1 MSSARPNEAD
11 NVNSG
16 ALATMIALV
25 ALATL
30 GIALVVTMLV
40 RQEVGSRESGRAGT
54 QENAVRSL
62 KAEQLVELG
71 AQPSWLDRAKGLV
84 SMPIERAMKLTLE
97 AVRKNPRA
105 LSPLPPGK
113 EEEGMG
119 GAGPDQSAAEEAGT
133 GGTSALPEQE
143 APAPASSAAAA
154 PSAPTPSATA
164 PSAPAPTA
172 AAPAIPPAPAPAPAP
187 ASAPSE

>member
-25 ALATL
+25 AFATL

-40 RQEVGSRESGRAGT
+40 RQEVGAAASGRAGT

-62 KAEQLVELG
+62 KAEQQSELRS
-71 AQPSWLDRAKGLV
+71 QPGWLDRAKGLV
-84 SMPIERAMKLTLE
+84 SMPIEQAMKLTLE
-97 AVRKNPRA
+97 AIRKNPRA

-113 EEEGMG
+113 EDEGMG
-119 GAGPDQSAAEEAGT
+119 GAGPEELTAEETGT
-133 GGTSALPEQE
+133 GGTAALPEE
-143 APAPASSAAAA
+143 EASAPAAGSVAA
-154 PSAPTPSATA
+154 PP
-164 PSAPAPTA
+164 APAPTA
-172 AAPAIPPAPAPAPAP
+172 ALPAPAPAPAAP
-187 ASAPSE
+187 AVPAAPAAPAPSE

>member
-30 GIALVVTMLV
+30 AIALVVTMLV
-40 RQEVGSRESGRAGT
+40 RQETDSISSSRAGT

-113 EEEGMG
+113 EDEGMG
-119 GAGPDQSAAEEAGT
+119 GAGPGELAAEETGT

-154 PSAPTPSATA
+154 PSAP
-164 PSAPAPTA
+164 APTA
-172 AAPAIPPAPAPAPAP
+172 AAPAIPPAPAPEAPAP
-187 ASAPSE
+187 EAPTSAPSE